1 MFTGPNIMTNGLILS
16 LDTANTKSYQSGSTT
31 WFDKSGNANNGTLTN
46 GPTFSSANGG
56 SIVFDGVD
64 DYIQISTSPNLTNPL
79 TICTFINTSVIT
91 GSTQVIYGPSANG
104 NDNWLSISNNRAQ
117 IFATQTSDVNNF
129 SVTGTTVIQA
139 NIWYHITGIVNNN
152 VINFLI
158 QLDPLRGYCFDN
170 YGSGGAEKRMY
181 FTAENAGIIDAI
193 REQIEEW
200 RKLSIINSKEFY
212 YLLASVIEAADHV
225 ANMSGTYGAYLKI
238 WRSVAL
244 KRLSIKRRDIFDNN
258 LVNRS
263 FKEDAEVLI
272 KELSGEILY
281 LDPPYNSRQYA
292 PNFHVLESIAVWDK
306 QSLYGKSG
314 LRNYENQK
322 SQFSIKA
329 KATKSLFDLIDLAQ
343 FEYIALSYNNEG
355 LIKHSD
361 LIEFLS
367 SKGKLTIFS
376 TDYRRFRTERNHE
389 KRVYKDLGD
398 RTTEYLFV
406 LKK

>member
-1 MFTGPNIMTNGLILS
+1 MKYIGNKTRLLGFITDS
-16 LDTANTKSYQSGSTT
+16 LKESGAP
-31 WFDKSGNANNGTLTN
+31 KSGLFADLFSGTTSVAEHFKKSGYQIISNDFMEYSFVLQKAYIESN
-46 GPTFSSANGG
+46 SEPLFDELMLHIDSAK
-56 SIVFDGVD
+56 
-64 DYIQISTSPNLTNPL
+64 NLTN
-79 TICTFINTSVIT
+79 VE
-91 GSTQVIYGPSANG
+91 
-104 NDNWLSISNNRAQ
+104 
-117 IFATQTSDVNNF
+117 
-129 SVTGTTVIQA
+129 
-139 NIWYHITGIVNNN
+139 N
-152 VINFLI
+152 VINFLN
-158 QLDPLRGYCFDN
+158 QLNPIHGYCFDN
-170 YGSGGAEKRMY
+170 YGSGGVENRMY
-181 FTAENAGIIDAI
+181 FTGENAGMIDAI

-200 RKLSIINSKEFY
+200 KRYSLINSEEFY
-212 YLLASVIEAADHV
+212 YLLALVIEAADHV

-244 KRLSIKRRDIFDNN
+244 KKLNIKRRDIFDNHSN
-258 LVNRS
+258 NRS
-263 FKEDAEVLI
+263 FKEDSGVLI

-314 LRNYENQK
+314 LRNYDNQK

-329 KATKSLFDLIDLAQ
+329 KATKSLFELIDLAQ

-361 LIEFLS
+361 LIEFLGR
-367 SKGKLTIFS
+367 KGKLTIFS

>member
-1 MFTGPNIMTNGLILS
+1 LKYIGNKTRLLGFITDSLS
-16 LDTANTKSYQSGSTT
+16 ESGVP
-31 WFDKSGNANNGTLTN
+31 KSGLFADLFSGTTSVAEHFKKSGYQIISNDFMEYSFVLQKAYIESN
-46 GPTFSSANGG
+46 SEPL
-56 SIVFDGVD
+56 FDDLMPHINSVK
-64 DYIQISTSPNLTNPL
+64 NLTHVENVVNYLNQLNPL
-79 TICTFINTSVIT
+79 
-91 GSTQVIYGPSANG
+91 
-104 NDNWLSISNNRAQ
+104 
-117 IFATQTSDVNNF
+117 
-129 SVTGTTVIQA
+129 
-139 NIWYHITGIVNNN
+139 H
-152 VINFLI
+152 
-158 QLDPLRGYCFDN
+158 GYCFNN
-170 YGSGGAEKRMY
+170 YGSSGVANRMY
-181 FTAENAGIIDAI
+181 FTAENAGMIDAI

-200 RKLSIINSKEFY
+200 KRHSLISLQEFY

-244 KRLSIKRRDIFDNN
+244 KKLKIQRREIFDNHLN
-258 LVNRS
+258 NRA
-263 FKEDAEVLI
+263 FKEDSQVLI

-329 KATKSLFDLIDLAQ
+329 KATKSLFELIDLAQ
-343 FEYIALSYNNEG
+343 FEYVALSYNNEG
-355 LIKHSD
+355 LIRHSD
-361 LIEFLS
+361 LIEFLG

-376 TDYRRFRTERNHE
+376 TNYRRFRTERNHQ

>member
-1 MFTGPNIMTNGLILS
+1 MKYIGNKTRLLGFITNALNEFGVP
-16 LDTANTKSYQSGSTT
+16 KSGIFADLFSGTTSVAEHYKKLGYQIISNDFMEYSYVLQKAYIESNSVPC
-31 WFDKSGNANNGTLTN
+31 FDKLMLHLNSNK
-46 GPTFSSANGG
+46 
-56 SIVFDGVD
+56 
-64 DYIQISTSPNLTNPL
+64 NLTH
-79 TICTFINTSVIT
+79 VE
-91 GSTQVIYGPSANG
+91 
-104 NDNWLSISNNRAQ
+104 
-117 IFATQTSDVNNF
+117 
-129 SVTGTTVIQA
+129 
-139 NIWYHITGIVNNN
+139 N
-152 VINFLI
+152 VIDFLN
-158 QLDPLRGYCFDN
+158 QLSPIHGYCFDN
-170 YGSGGAEKRMY
+170 YGSGGIENRMY
-181 FTAENAGIIDAI
+181 FTGENAGLIDAI

-200 RKLSIINSKEFY
+200 KRYSLINSEEFY
-212 YLLASVIEAADHV
+212 YLLALVIEAADHV

-244 KRLSIKRRDIFDNN
+244 KRLNIKRRDVFDNN
-258 LVNRS
+258 LDNRS
-263 FKEDAEVLI
+263 FKEDSEVVI
-272 KELSGEILY
+272 KDLSGDILY

-306 QSLYGKSG
+306 QALYGKSG
-314 LRNYENQK
+314 LRNYKNQK

-329 KATKSLFDLIDLAQ
+329 KATKSLFELIDLAQ
-343 FEYIALSYNNEG
+343 FEYVALSYNNEG
-355 LIKHSD
+355 LIKHSE

>member
-1 MFTGPNIMTNGLILS
+1 MKYIGNKTRLLGFITDS
-16 LDTANTKSYQSGSTT
+16 LNESGVP
-31 WFDKSGNANNGTLTN
+31 KSGIFADLFSGTTSVAEHYKKFGYQVISNDFMEYSYVLQKAYIESN
-46 GPTFSSANGG
+46 SEPLFDDLMLHID
-56 SIVFDGVD
+56 SIE
-64 DYIQISTSPNLTNPL
+64 NLTN
-79 TICTFINTSVIT
+79 I
-91 GSTQVIYGPSANG
+91 
-104 NDNWLSISNNRAQ
+104 D
-117 IFATQTSDVNNF
+117 
-129 SVTGTTVIQA
+129 
-139 NIWYHITGIVNNN
+139 N

-170 YGSGGAEKRMY
+170 YGSGGAENRMY

-398 RTTEYLFV
+398 RTTEDLFV